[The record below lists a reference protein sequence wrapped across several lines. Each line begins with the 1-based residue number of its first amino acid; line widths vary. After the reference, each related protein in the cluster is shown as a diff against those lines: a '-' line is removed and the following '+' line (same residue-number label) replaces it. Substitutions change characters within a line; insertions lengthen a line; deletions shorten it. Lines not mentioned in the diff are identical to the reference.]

1 MLARNVPPE
10 NRHQIGRRLSLLRR
24 AIAGEKQADF
34 CRLVGIQPNTWSQY
48 ESGKN
53 RIALEQAIQI
63 VRETGATLDFIYLDD
78 WRAMP
83 LRVVERMREL
93 AAAEGEEDQ
102 KRA

>member
-34 CRLVGIQPNTWSQY
+34 CRKVGIQPNTWSQY

-53 RIALEQAIQI
+53 RIALEQAFQI

-83 LRVVERMREL
+83 LQVVERMREL
-93 AAAEGEEDQ
+93 AAEDDHDQ